1 MLGFPTQKQ
10 YILAPISLILIV
22 LVLELMK
29 PLSIQW
35 VVFTTS
41 EILNGEIWRI
51 ITGQLLHTNFN
62 HVLLNLGGLILI
74 WALHGEYY
82 DTKHYILAVFT
93 SLILVGAGLL
103 WFAPY
108 NNYAGLSGILHSLIV
123 YGGFLDIKKGD
134 KTGWLL
140 LLGVLAKILYESIAG
155 PAEYTKEL
163 IDASVAVEAHLIGCI
178 VGVLMGLGYL
188 YIYRK
193 TNSPS
198 L

>member
-10 YILAPISLILIV
+10 YLITPTCLILIV
-22 LVLELMK
+22 FMLELAK
-29 PLSIQW
+29 PLSMQW
-35 VVFTTS
+35 FGFTS
-41 EILNGEIWRI
+41 SSILSGEIWRI

-62 HVLLNLGGLILI
+62 HVLLNLAGIILI
-74 WALHGEYY
+74 WALHGKYY
-82 DTKHYILAVFT
+82 NSKHYILAVLT
-93 SLILVGAGLL
+93 SLVLVGLGLL
-103 WFAPY
+103 CLTPY

-123 YGGFLDIKKGD
+123 YGGFIDIKKGD

-140 LLGVLAKILYESIAG
+140 LLGVLAKVFYENIIG
-155 PAEYTKEL
+155 PSKYTQDL

-188 YIYRK
+188 YINRK
-193 TNSPS
+193 NNSSS